1 MSTPRIALSRHGQ
14 TVWHAE
20 NRYAGVSDVDLTD
33 TGRRQAEDLARWTA
47 AHRPEAIFCSPV
59 RRARETAAPS
69 ERVLGQTAQ
78 IVPGLREVDFGIAEG
93 HTLAELAERDPAL
106 VKRFQ
111 RDPVANPFPE
121 AESPAAAAA
130 RGAAALREVA
140 DRAGDGFVV
149 VVAHNTLLRLALCE
163 LLEIPIARYRQR
175 LPRLDTGT
183 ITELSIG
190 AGGAALLSFNV
201 PISAPAG

>member
-1 MSTPRIALSRHGQ
+1 MSAARIALSRHGQ

-20 NRYAGVSDVDLTD
+20 NRYAGISDVDLTE
-33 TGRRQAEDLARWTA
+33 TGRRQAQDLAQWTVD
-47 AHRPEAIFCSPV
+47 HRPDAIFCSPV

-69 ERVLGQTAQ
+69 ERVLGRAAR
-78 IVPGLREVDFGIAEG
+78 IIPGLRELDFGIAEG

-106 VKRFQ
+106 VRRFQ
-111 RDPVANPFPE
+111 LDPVANAFPE
-121 AESPAAAAA
+121 GESPAAAAA

-140 DRAGDGFVV
+140 GLAGGGFAL

-163 LLEIPIARYRQR
+163 LLEIPIARYRQH

-183 ITELSIG
+183 VTELSIS
-190 AGGAALLSFNV
+190 ADGAALLSFNV
-201 PISAPAG
+201 PISAHAG